1 MLRVF
6 CFLAQERKVQ
16 RKSESKKDWLSGV
29 YMPVARIAVEEGNGV
44 LGWASVLI
52 SDAVRSF
59 LLLHGMTQ

>member
-1 MLRVF
+1 M
-6 CFLAQERKVQ
+6 Q